1 MYGRFIKDELKIGTG
16 SNNSSKIH
24 DTFEFQQEA
33 EKSNEPK
40 YWGASRTKTQR
51 VQKMVLS

>member
-1 MYGRFIKDELKIGTG
+1 MQGRFIKDELKIGTG

-24 DTFEFQQEA
+24 DTFVVQQEA
-33 EKSNEPK
+33 EKSSEPK